1 MHKLDTNKC
10 EADPDEL
17 TMQLQGHQ
25 AITQT
30 FATTEKQKMCIRAR
44 QIKRKEKS
52 RERDVDDAC
61 CRGNAIEWFA
71 DDQLVDGTDR
81 EKRHNAST

>member
-1 MHKLDTNKC
+1 MHKLDTNEC

-30 FATTEKQKMCIRAR
+30 FATTEKQKHVYMRATN
-44 QIKRKEKS
+44 QKEGKES
-52 RERDVDDAC
+52 R
-61 CRGNAIEWFA
+61 
-71 DDQLVDGTDR
+71 T
-81 EKRHNAST
+81 